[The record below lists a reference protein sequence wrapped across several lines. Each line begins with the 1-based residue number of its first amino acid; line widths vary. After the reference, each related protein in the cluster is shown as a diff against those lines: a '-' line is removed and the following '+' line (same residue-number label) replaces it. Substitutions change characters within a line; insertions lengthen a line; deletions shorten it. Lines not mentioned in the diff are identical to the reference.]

1 MIGEQKNSLM
11 PKSDDMRFQEKLQT
25 LFQSSKLSDSLQRL
39 RAKAWEH
46 FLELGLPTRQ
56 SEVYQYVRLRHLF
69 SKDLSVW
76 PASPIGFDKLS
87 AYVLPE
93 CQESLLTFVNGF
105 FRPDLSRLSGLPK
118 NVVAMP
124 LSEAMK
130 TFGSLLSNQMSLRL
144 QDEKDPFAALNAA
157 FSHGASF
164 VYVPPQTMLNG
175 PIQILNVFDSAD
187 SAAIFSPRAEFV
199 LGTQAEAKV
208 FSTAVSLSG
217 EDYFVNGA
225 LNFTLEEGSK
235 AYVVQSSQGMPAK
248 SWHFEALRASLKRD
262 SSLKTVS
269 FTDGSQGTRFD
280 YRVSLVGENA
290 ECNLNGLWVLKE
302 KREAH
307 THVLMD
313 HLAPYCRSMQFYK
326 GVLNEASH
334 SSFEGKIYV
343 HHDAQKTQAFQLN
356 NNLLLSD
363 QAFADSKPNL
373 EIFADDVKASHGAT
387 VGQLDEEQLFYL
399 TARGVPEN
407 QARTLLV
414 LGYCKEIIEMI
425 SSPTLLKKVLEAAQ
439 KGLYG

>member
-1 MIGEQKNSLM
+1 MIGEKNSLM
-11 PKSDDMRFQEKLQT
+11 PKSDDMRFQEKLQA
-25 LFQSSKLSDSLQRL
+25 LFQESTLSDSLQRL

-46 FLELGLPTRQ
+46 FLELGLPTRK

-69 SKDLSVW
+69 SKDLSTK
-76 PASPIGFDKLS
+76 ATSQIDFEKLT
-87 AYVLPE
+87 AFVLPE
-93 CQESLLTFVNGF
+93 CQESLLIFVNGI

-118 NVVAMP
+118 NVVAIP
-124 LSEAMK
+124 LSDAMR
-130 TFGSLLSNQMSLRL
+130 TFGSLLSNQMSIRL

-164 VYVPPQTMLNG
+164 VYVPPKTLLES
-175 PIQILNVFDSAD
+175 PIQILNVFDSLEA
-187 SAAIFSPRAEFV
+187 SPIFSPRAEFV
-199 LGTQAEAKV
+199 FGTQSEGKV
-208 FSTAVSLSG
+208 ISTAASLSG
-217 EDYFVNGA
+217 EDYFVNAA
-225 LNFTLEEGSK
+225 LNLTLEEGSK
-235 AYVVQSSQGMPAK
+235 AYVVQSSEGLPAK

-290 ECNLNGLWVLKE
+290 DCSLNGLWVLKE

-313 HLAPYCRSMQFYK
+313 HLAPHCRSMQFYK

-334 SSFEGKIYV
+334 SSFEGKIFV
-343 HHDAQKTQAFQLN
+343 HHEAQKTQAFQLN

-399 TARGVPEN
+399 TARGVPVN

-414 LGYCKEIIEMI
+414 LGYCKEIIDMI